1 LYEAWCDAGTTDSRE
16 QFERGSYSLPPH
28 YGMPALTE
36 LRKLNCTDPGR
47 GPWKVVPDTPNRS
60 IVIQHRGNRYI
71 HRVYYGTRTGR
82 SQADAEMQA
91 TALCAVLNAVKAK
104 RP

>member
-1 LYEAWCDAGTTDSRE
+1 MK
-16 QFERGSYSLPPH
+16 SLN
-28 YGMPALTE
+28 
-36 LRKLNCTDPGR
+36 LRCLDCTDAGR
-47 GPWKVVPDTPNRS
+47 GPWRPRIDTANRA
-60 IVIQHRGNRYI
+60 VNVQHRRNRYI

-82 SQADAEMQA
+82 TLDDALVQA